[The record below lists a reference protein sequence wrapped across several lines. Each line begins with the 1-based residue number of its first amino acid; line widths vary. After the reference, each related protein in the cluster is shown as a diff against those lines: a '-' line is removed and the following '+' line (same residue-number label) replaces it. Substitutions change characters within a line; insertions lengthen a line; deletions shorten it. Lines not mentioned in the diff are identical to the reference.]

1 MENLWTPLFSLTVFL
16 IVFAVGDVVSYKTK
30 GLISGIIIAAVVY
43 IAGYWT
49 GIIPTDSIANTGMP
63 TMLTAFMIPLLLV
76 NLGTSISISQLLSE
90 WKTVAIALIGLVG
103 LAIISF
109 TLSSMLFTREYA
121 LSASSPIAGGTIAAI
136 ITNEA
141 AVAAGKP
148 EFGAFAM
155 LVVSFQMFI
164 GMPVS
169 SFMLKKESERLLAN
183 KSLLAVGPSDIL
195 VDTEKKKKKFSIH
208 IMGDGP
214 VQFQTT
220 AILTMRV
227 AIIAIIAY
235 FVSNLTVIPG
245 SNPTNYYLNP
255 NVAYLLFGIV
265 FGEVGF
271 LVKNGLQKAGLY
283 GFTMLCLYS
292 LTPNSFTSV
301 TPESL
306 MDMVIPLVGTL
317 VLGAVGIAIFSL
329 IAGKFLGYS
338 SYMSIAIGMC
348 ALMGYPGTQIVT
360 DDVVNALSASSEE
373 KAAVSNIL
381 LPRMLVGGFTTVSIA
396 SVIFAG
402 IITPLIF

>member
-30 GLISGIIIAAVVY
+30 GLISGIIIAAIVY

-49 GIIPTDSIANTGMP
+49 GIIPTDSIASTGMP

-103 LAIISF
+103 LALISF
-109 TLSSMLFTREYA
+109 TVSSMLFTREYA

-148 EFGAFAM
+148 EYGAFAM

-169 SFMLKKESERLLAN
+169 SFMLKKESEYLLNNKHLLAI
-183 KSLLAVGPSDIL
+183 GPSDVMI
-195 VDTEKKKKKFSIH
+195 DTEKKKKFSIH
-208 IMGDGP
+208 LMGDGP
-214 VQFQTT
+214 VQYQTT
-220 AILTMRV
+220 AIITMRV
-227 AIIAIIAY
+227 AIIAVIAY
-235 FVSNLTVIPG
+235 LISNLTIPG

-301 TPESL
+301 TPEAL
-306 MDMVIPLVGTL
+306 LDMVIPLVGIL
-317 VLGAVGIAIFSL
+317 VFGVAIFSI

-338 SYMSIAIGMC
+338 VYMSIAIGMC

-373 KAAVSNIL
+373 KAAVSNVL

>member
-16 IVFAVGDVVSYKTK
+16 IVFAVGDAVSYKTK
-30 GLISGIIIAAVVY
+30 GLISGVIIAAIVY

-49 GIIPTDSIANTGMP
+49 GIIPTSSIASTGLP

-76 NLGTSISISQLLSE
+76 NLGTSISISQLLAE

-103 LAIISF
+103 LALISF

-169 SFMLKKESERLLAN
+169 SFMLKKEAERLLSN
-183 KSLLAVGPSDIL
+183 KQLLAVGATDAPEA
-195 VDTEKKKKKFSIH
+195 TGKKKFSLRV
-208 IMGDGP
+208 MGDGP
-214 VQFQTT
+214 VQYQTT
-220 AILTMRV
+220 AIITMRV
-227 AIIAIIAY
+227 AIIAVIAY
-235 FVSNLTVIPG
+235 FISNLTVIPG
-245 SNPTNYYLNP
+245 SNPTNYILNP
-255 NVAYLLFGIV
+255 NVAYLLFGII
-265 FGEVGF
+265 FGEMGF
-271 LVKNGLQKAGLY
+271 LVKNGLQKAGIY

-301 TPESL
+301 TPQAL
-306 MDMVIPLVGTL
+306 LDMALPLVGTL
-317 VLGAVGIAIFSL
+317 ILGAIGIAIFSV

-338 SYMSIAIGMC
+338 VYMSTAIGMC

-373 KAAVSNIL
+373 KAAVSNVL

-396 SVIFAG
+396 SVVFAG